1 MERGMAE
8 RKIRY
13 SALIDGEPG
22 AYGVS
27 FPDLP
32 GIAAM
37 GYTRDEAVRN
47 AAEALRDC
55 AAESAADSL
64 PPIAPSALDSI
75 DVPDGCELAS
85 IELEPAMA

>member
-1 MERGMAE
+1 MAE

-13 SALIDGEPG
+13 SALIDGESG

-32 GIAAM
+32 GIVAM

-55 AAESAADSL
+55 AADGL
-64 PPIAPSALDSI
+64 PPTAPSAPDSI